1 MVAVSKLLNV
11 AAIPGAS
18 IIRLALII
26 SPHRNII
33 ANRVEV
39 STLLNSWKRVT
50 EGVSLYQHGVSPY
63 TGDVFH
69 ETPIALWIFNIM
81 MTYFPSVIGI
91 VFILCDIVTSII
103 LYITAKLYM
112 EEIKKKENAEKQS
125 YADGVTE
132 LLLGENDIKRAPR
145 YVLSAYLFNPYIIA
159 NCVGFTTTTFG
170 NMCLSCVFLGMVKGY
185 RVLSCVALAFSVYQ
199 SFYTVVLIVP
209 VCIYLSRHDNNKSI
223 SLFLTLTTFL
233 ATLSAILYVSY
244 IIIGDW
250 SFLNSV
256 YVVILTVPD
265 LRPNIGLFWYF
276 FTEMFEHFRLLFI
289 FSFQLNATLLYL
301 APLSL
306 RFHSNPML
314 LATSLTAL
322 IAVFKSY
329 PCLGDVGFYL
339 SLLPLWKHLYNSK
352 AVVPDMQQTFIIL
365 CSLVITSVLGPTVWH
380 LWIYSR
386 SANANFYFGVTLAF
400 ATAQIFLI
408 TDVLFAYI
416 KREFTL
422 VKGIINTDDKK
433 KMKLLL
439 E

>member
-1 MVAVSKLLNV
+1 MYKGIYIQL
-11 AAIPGAS
+11 AIAS

-314 LATSLTAL
+314 LAT
-322 IAVFKSY
+322 
-329 PCLGDVGFYL
+329 
-339 SLLPLWKHLYNSK
+339 N
-352 AVVPDMQQTFIIL
+352 MQQTFIIL

>member
-1 MVAVSKLLNV
+1 MSKAVYIQLGVASV
-11 AAIPGAS
+11 
-18 IIRLALII
+18 IRLALMI
-26 SPHRNII
+26 SSHRQTI

-50 EGVSLYQHGVSPY
+50 EGVSLYQHGISPY
-63 TGDVFH
+63 AGDVFH
-69 ETPIALWIFNIM
+69 ETPIALWTFNVIIS
-81 MTYFPSVIGI
+81 YFPSLIGI
-91 VFILCDIVTSII
+91 IFILCDMMTGVI
-103 LYITAKLYM
+103 LYMTARLYM
-112 EEIKKKENAEKQS
+112 KEMETKQNEEKAS
-125 YADGVTE
+125 YAEGVSE
-132 LLLGENDIKRAPR
+132 LLLSENDFNLTPT
-145 YVLSAYLFNPYIIA
+145 YVLSAYLFNPYNIV
-159 NCVGFTTTTFG
+159 NCVGYTTTTFG
-170 NMCLSCVFLGMVKGY
+170 NLCLSCLFLSMIKGY
-185 RVLSCVALAFSVYQ
+185 RIPSCMALALTVYQ
-199 SFYTVVLIVP
+199 SFYTVVLIAP
-209 VCIYLSRHDNNKSI
+209 VCIYLARRDRSTTVSV
-223 SLFLTLTTFL
+223 LLTLTTFIS
-233 ATLSAILYVSY
+233 TLSIIFCISY
-244 IIIGDW
+244 LIVGDW
-250 SFLNSV
+250 AFLNSV

-339 SLLPLWKHLYNSK
+339 SLLPMWKHLYNSK
-352 AVVPDMQQTFIIL
+352 AVVPDMQQSFIIL

-422 VKGIINTDDKK
+422 IKGIINVEDKN